1 MKPQKGRKMK
11 DGSNPLMFFFFF
23 FFFYANSITLFNMKI
38 RHFLTFD
45 PSQIMAS
52 FRWRA
57 VTKCFY

>member
-23 FFFYANSITLFNMKI
+23 YANSITLFNMRI

-57 VTKCFY
+57 VTKSFY